1 MKITDLY
8 SDILIENT
16 KYEFKAQL
24 NQDNPVKWAKSI
36 VGYANGEGGY
46 LFVGVAND
54 GEAFGLTLDEVDKT
68 KNLVALVNDRH
79 IFPHA
84 KLSFLMR
91 SVDEKC

>member
-36 VGYANGEGGY
+36 VGYAKT
-46 LFVGVAND
+46 
-54 GEAFGLTLDEVDKT
+54 GLL
-68 KNLVALVNDRH
+68 
-79 IFPHA
+79 
-84 KLSFLMR
+84 
-91 SVDEKC
+91 